1 MRSFDHS
8 YVFILH
14 IASCLNSST
23 QINPYIINCNG
34 INDCGDESDEANCCK
49 H

>member
-1 MRSFDHS
+1 MHIY
-8 YVFILH
+8 YV
-14 IASCLNSST
+14 ASCRNSST

-49 H
+49 PKFVDIVM